1 MKKERNEFYA
11 YESSVENV
19 QTSHPRKRSVL
30 KKPFPCIKNVRHH
43 FEIRLMTKSKAK
55 QNANTS
61 TIQNPNISVFSN
73 FQKWIMQNRL
83 WKRNHHKV
91 GRFYGHNEIQSSH
104 IVAM

>member
-19 QTSHPRKRSVL
+19 QTSHPRKRPVL
-30 KKPFPCIKNVRHH
+30 KKPFPCIKNVRQN

-61 TIQNPNISVFSN
+61 TIQNPNISVFLKLPEMDYAESA
-73 FQKWIMQNRL
+73 
-83 WKRNHHKV
+83 V
-91 GRFYGHNEIQSSH
+91 ENEPS
-104 IVAM
+104 